1 MYETFEQHEP
11 EIFSMADIEATEVE
25 WLWQDFIP
33 LRKVTILQGDP
44 GEGKTTAML
53 QIIASL
59 TTGRPIISSKDDE
72 PITEPCNV
80 IYQTAEDGLAD
91 TIKPRLLAAG
101 ADCLRVQ
108 VINEEKY
115 PLTMTDRQLETALIR
130 TKAKLVVLDPLQAYL
145 GAGVDMH
152 RANEIRPIMARLA
165 FLAERGNC
173 AIVLIGHMNKASMM
187 KSSYRGLG
195 SIDFTAAARSVIVCG
210 RVKDEPDIRVLVPV
224 KSSLAY
230 EPTPVAF
237 RLSKENGFEW
247 IGEYEITAEELLSGS
262 SNGRKI
268 DKAKEFL
275 KEVLDD
281 KMVPSTELKEMAAA
295 RGIKEKTLRN
305 AQKELGTVPV
315 KDGDRWYTSL
325 PEKEKEE

>member
-1 MYETFEQHEP
+1 MYEVFEQHEP

-165 FLAERGNC
+165 FLAERGNS

-275 KEVLDD
+275 KEALDD
-281 KMVPSTELKEMAAA
+281 KMIPSTELKEMAAA

-325 PEKEKEE
+325 PEKEKVE